1 MLCVDSAFDNYFL
14 QAQRVRKLVRED
26 LNCVFRIP
34 NVLSNLSPNPS
45 SSPNPSGPNVDVLL
59 HPSAIRTAPLLSS
72 SASSSG
78 GRNNSS
84 SGLDT
89 YVQDVL
95 TVPASLAGL
104 PALSVP
110 ACSGA
115 DGWPVGVSVVGQ
127 WGCDELVL
135 RVGEI
140 VEGL

>member
-1 MLCVDSAFDNYFL
+1 
-14 QAQRVRKLVRED
+14 
-26 LNCVFRIP
+26 
-34 NVLSNLSPNPS
+34 
-45 SSPNPSGPNVDVLL
+45 VLL
-59 HPSAIRTAPLLSS
+59 HPSAIRTAPLLPP
-72 SASSSG
+72 SSG
-78 GRNNSS
+78 SYPSSIHSSS

-115 DGWPVGVSVVGQ
+115 DKWPVGVSVVGQ
-127 WGCDELVL
+127 WGSDELVL

-140 VEGL
+140 VEKLSDTH